1 MDQIQAVIFD
11 CDGVLFESRK
21 ANLAYYNRILDAF
34 NYSPVTVKQKDRAHL
49 CHTASSPD
57 VLSVLMAKDDVQHAL
72 EFAAQLDYR
81 EFIPFMEPEP
91 GLSEMLDGMS
101 SELPLAVGT
110 NRGAS
115 ILSILEHFELDKFF
129 SVVVNSRDVQR
140 PKPEPD
146 MLLLAAQRLGFP
158 PVSCLFVGDSEL
170 DQRAAKGA
178 GTPFAG
184 YGGGIDGD
192 YTLENHRQLLE
203 WFNQEPAPD
212 TENL

>member
-1 MDQIQAVIFD
+1 MEQIQAVIFD

-34 NYSPVTVKQKDRAHL
+34 EYAPVTVEQKKHAHL

-57 VLSVLMAKDDVQHAL
+57 VLSVLMEKSDVQPAL

-91 GLSEMLDGMS
+91 SLSEMLEGLS
-101 SELPLAVGT
+101 RNLPLAVAT

-115 ILSILEHFELDKFF
+115 ILSILQHFELDKFF

-146 MLLLAAQRLGFP
+146 MLLLAAQRLGFSP
-158 PVSCLFVGDSEL
+158 EVCLFIGDSEL
-170 DQRAAKGA
+170 DQRAARGA
-178 GTPFAG
+178 GVPFVG

-192 YTLENHRQLLE
+192 YLLENHSQLLE
-203 WFNQEPAPD
+203 WFNR
-212 TENL
+212 